1 MSKIKKYADF
11 VVRHAESIHGELRS
25 SRIFGDTRDLR
36 NVRKLISVYE
46 FGLDTVH
53 TAIRALLEVVHYEAY
68 KVRLK
73 ASKKISFL
81 KDYSEFYD
89 FEAKRKAN
97 SLYTLSS
104 FKKYIYNE
112 YLYQYSYL
120 YRGGIRRV
128 PLYRS
133 YDYEIENSIN
143 SIVTKKYRK
152 KLLKEI
158 EAAKNKNKKV
168 VLSKNERKKKKWK
181 FDPKDV
187 EILKLLKIGVW
198 KKYIR
203 LIKKNPKLKLTVK
216 E

>member
-81 KDYSEFYD
+81 KDS
-89 FEAKRKAN
+89 RKSTIFFN
-97 SLYTLSS
+97 SLIT
-104 FKKYIYNE
+104 
-112 YLYQYSYL
+112 
-120 YRGGIRRV
+120 
-128 PLYRS
+128 
-133 YDYEIENSIN
+133 
-143 SIVTKKYRK
+143 
-152 KLLKEI
+152 
-158 EAAKNKNKKV
+158 
-168 VLSKNERKKKKWK
+168 
-181 FDPKDV
+181 
-187 EILKLLKIGVW
+187 
-198 KKYIR
+198 
-203 LIKKNPKLKLTVK
+203 
-216 E
+216 